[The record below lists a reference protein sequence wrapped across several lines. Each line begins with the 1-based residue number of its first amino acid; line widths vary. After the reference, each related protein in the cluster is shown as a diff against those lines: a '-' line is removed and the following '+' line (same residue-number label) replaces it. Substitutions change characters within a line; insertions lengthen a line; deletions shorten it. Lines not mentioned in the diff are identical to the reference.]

1 MRLQPALPFWVINP
15 DRLCLTRYAKKGFEQ
30 PDFLMYSRNCLQK
43 YSFLGHDA
51 ELVLKSLPLHAA
63 LLVAVGVL
71 VQGCAPL
78 APGFSSAS
86 NDASK
91 SVSPAGFS
99 TSTIDPPPPGAL
111 IEITPDL
118 IKAQRAATAETKL
131 GPEVMALLGT
141 AGPYRIGIGDVVGIV
156 VFDHPE
162 MVFSSVPAT
171 TVADPASVSPAPG
184 YIVSNT
190 GHLSFPYVG
199 KLNVVGMTIQELEE
213 AVVSRLSRVFKNPQL
228 SVRVEAFRSKRAYM
242 EGEVRTPGL
251 QVFTDIPMTLSEAL
265 NRAGG
270 VAATGDRTAVNLTRD
285 GKTTRIDLIAMAD
298 AGIDPS
304 RIPLKSGD
312 LIYVRN
318 RDESKVTVMGEVTSQ
333 LGVMLRN
340 NGRLSLNDA
349 LIEVGGLN
357 LTTANPI
364 QIYVIRNETNGQSIF
379 HLDARTP
386 TAIAMADGFALK
398 AKDVV
403 YVDPVPL
410 VQWNRVLN
418 LILPTAT
425 TAITYRSVVTPGGR

>member
-1 MRLQPALPFWVINP
+1 
-15 DRLCLTRYAKKGFEQ
+15 
-30 PDFLMYSRNCLQK
+30 MYSRNCLQK

-364 QIYVIRNETNGQSIF
+364 QIYVIRNEAKGQSIF

-398 AKDVV
+398 PKDVV

>member
-1 MRLQPALPFWVINP
+1 
-15 DRLCLTRYAKKGFEQ
+15 
-30 PDFLMYSRNCLQK
+30 MYSRNCLQK

>member
-1 MRLQPALPFWVINP
+1 M
-15 DRLCLTRYAKKGFEQ
+15 
-30 PDFLMYSRNCLQK
+30 
-43 YSFLGHDA
+43 
-51 ELVLKSLPLHAA
+51 KSLPLHAA

-349 LIEVGGLN
+349 LIEVGGRN

-398 AKDVV
+398 PKDVV

-410 VQWNRVLN
+410 VQWNRMIN

-425 TAITYRSVVTPGGR
+425 TAITYRQLGSPVTGQ